1 MKQWQSVGCS
11 RMHMAM
17 TSRALTLLVL
27 SGLASSPAALKAAAT
42 SALQQDLAVSLNER
56 PVMKVVRM
64 LEDMEAELTKEMEDD
79 KAVMSELTCWCETNE
94 AEKTKA
100 LELGSAKSKALS
112 AKIDEYAGKIAEL
125 KAKRAST
132 LEDLNKD
139 IAALEQAREL
149 RMQESKEF
157 QESETGLLDAVAAAQ
172 NAIVALSKHHDAGFA
187 QLRSAAHILLNSH
200 TTKLAKPLS
209 KENAAVLDSFLHGA
223 EAGTAF
229 LSIPGYKSFAPQSGQ
244 IFGILKQMKEDFESS
259 LSEEQK
265 AEQKARQEFEAL
277 KAAKNAEIS
286 QGKVMMT
293 SIDAELADFGEKKA
307 DAEKELADTDAQFAL
322 DTEFLK
328 NLKIK
333 CSTTEAEFDARMKD
347 RMTEIAA
354 VEDTIKLLNSDE
366 TFDAF
371 EKMAA
376 SASFLQTSAS
386 SNQEEQK
393 LRHRAVSVLQRAAD
407 RVGKPQLALIAAS
420 VQLDEFTKVK
430 ALIDDLVKELE
441 KQQKEEAVQK
451 DVCNKDFFTNK
462 QATAAAYDKKES
474 LLAKEADLTK
484 TIEGLTKDIKTA
496 TEENVE
502 LMKQMKMASE
512 TREAQNA
519 DFQTTISD
527 HRVMAII
534 LQKALDRMKQVYLLL
549 QERQEPGAPHIETSA
564 THTDPGN
571 APAKFTKYE
580 TNAGGGRVVKALE
593 TILADVTTTE
603 TEAIVTEGDA
613 QAAYESFMKDS
624 NKGVLQTSAA
634 LTHMKGTLAKS
645 KEELI
650 STKEDLKQ
658 TVDTLED
665 LSKENGDLHAMCD
678 YLLNNF
684 DVRQAARTAEME
696 ALAEAKAILSGSQ

>member
-1 MKQWQSVGCS
+1 M
-11 RMHMAM
+11 
-17 TSRALTLLVL
+17 
-27 SGLASSPAALKAAAT
+27 
-42 SALQQDLAVSLNER
+42 SLNER

-64 LEDMEAELTKEMEDD
+64 LQDMEAELTKEMEDD
-79 KAVMSELTCWCETNE
+79 KAVMEELACWCETNE
-94 AEKTKA
+94 KEKTKA
-100 LELGSAKSKALS
+100 LELGSAQSKALS
-112 AKIDEYAGKIAEL
+112 AKIDEYSGKIAEL
-125 KAKRAST
+125 TAKRAST

-139 IAALEQAREL
+139 IAALETAREL

-157 QESETGLLDAVAAAQ
+157 QESETGLLDAIAAAQ
-172 NAIVALSKHHDAGFA
+172 NAVVALSKHHDAGFA

-200 TTKLAKPLS
+200 STKLSKPLS
-209 KENAAVLDSFLHGA
+209 KENAAVLESFLRGA
-223 EAGTAF
+223 ETGTAF

-244 IFGILKQMKEDFESS
+244 IFGILKQMKEDFQSS

-265 AEQKARQEFEAL
+265 AEQKARQEFEEL
-277 KAAKNAEIS
+277 KKAKNAEIS
-286 QGKVMMT
+286 QGKTMMT

-307 DAEKELADTDAQFAL
+307 NAEKELADTDAQFAL

-328 NLKIK
+328 NLKTK

-347 RMTEIAA
+347 RMAEIAA
-354 VEDTIKLLNSDE
+354 VEDTIKILNSDE

-376 SASFLQTSAS
+376 SASFLQTSAT
-386 SNQEEQK
+386 SNQEEQA
-393 LRHRAVSVLQRAAD
+393 LRHRAVSILQRAAD
-407 RVGKPQLALIAAS
+407 KVGKPQLALIAAS
-420 VQLDEFTKVK
+420 VQLDEFTKIK
-430 ALIDDLVKELE
+430 ALIDDMVKELE
-441 KQQKEEAVQK
+441 KQQKEEEVQK
-451 DVCNKDFFTNK
+451 DVCVKDFFTNK
-462 QATAAAYDKKES
+462 QATEAAYDKKES

-484 TIEGLTKDIKTA
+484 TIEGLSKDIKTA
-496 TEENVE
+496 TAENVE

-519 DFQTTISD
+519 EFQTTVSD
-527 HRVMAII
+527 HRIMAII
-534 LQKALDRMKQVYLLL
+534 LQKALDRMKQAYLLL
-549 QERQEPGAPHIETSA
+549 QEPGAPHIQTSA

-571 APAKFTKYE
+571 GPAKFTKYE

-593 TILADVTTTE
+593 TILADVKKTE
-603 TEAIVTEGDA
+603 VEAIVAESDA

-624 NKGVLQTSAA
+624 NKSVLQTSAA

-684 DVRQAARTAEME
+684 DVRQKARAAEME
-696 ALAEAKAILSGSQ
+696 ALGEAKAILSGAQ